1 MSHHRR
7 AQALAFV
14 FLSAV
19 PAVKARE
26 SSVGSFTGGPNGQA
40 MSWKSSTSVDSHERD
55 NDRRP
60 LDSKQRLSDNTLERP
75 RLLTVQCDNTTDCTE
90 PLQAALNDHE
100 VDVVFV
106 PGREAV
112 WPTRPLFLNRSGVEL
127 RLGAGAVL
135 QARRGFYHGTDDM
148 LLTIKGAA
156 NVMITGDG
164 VSSAIRMWR
173 IDYRNSS
180 LYSKAEWRHGIGV
193 YDTVSL
199 TMSGFTIA
207 ETGGDGIYLNAVS
220 GVLIRNITTVGAY
233 RNGLSV
239 ISASNLVVEDT
250 AFVNTGAQGRWNGG
264 DTLNATNG
272 GTSPRAGVDLEP
284 NERTQKLENITF
296 RRVLAM
302 GNADN
307 AFDISTDISPSIT
320 ITFEDCEARDCA
332 GWGSGFY
339 FAQMQGRGSVTIQNS
354 RIMDMGGAGIN
365 VQNKGGDVANSFTS
379 IIIRNVTM
387 TGVAED
393 YGGMWPPHSRNASLQ
408 GFFPLTMSAS
418 NALPN
423 NIELDNV
430 TVVDVESSN
439 KSGGRGAAGSAGTA
453 AGRPFIGCQAP
464 GPNGFAVSP
473 CTFAISNLHGTV
485 NVLAVN
491 HSVCST
497 ARLGK
502 AASNLKVTCGMPS
515 MVLERLQTAN
525 DGNHN
530 H

>member
-1 MSHHRR
+1 M
-7 AQALAFV
+7 
-14 FLSAV
+14 
-19 PAVKARE
+19 
-26 SSVGSFTGGPNGQA
+26 
-40 MSWKSSTSVDSHERD
+40 
-55 NDRRP
+55 
-60 LDSKQRLSDNTLERP
+60 
-75 RLLTVQCDNTTDCTE
+75 QCDNTTDCTE
-90 PLQAALNDHE
+90 PLQAALSDHT

-112 WPTRPLFLNRSGVEL
+112 WPTRPLLLNRSGVEL

-135 QARRGFYHGTDDM
+135 QARRGFYHNTDDM
-148 LLTIKGAA
+148 LLTIKGAT
-156 NVMITGDG
+156 NVIITGDG

-180 LYSKAEWRHGIGV
+180 LYSEAEWRHGIGV

-207 ETGGDGIYLNAVS
+207 ETGGDGIYLNGVS
-220 GVLIRNITTVGAY
+220 NVLIRNVTTVGAY

-239 ISASNLVVEDT
+239 ISASNLLVEDT

-264 DTLNATNG
+264 DALNATNG

-320 ITFEDCEARDCA
+320 IKFEDCEARDCA
-332 GWGSGFY
+332 GWGSGFS
-339 FAQMQGRGSVTIQNS
+339 FAQVQGRGSVTIQDC
-354 RIMDMGGAGIN
+354 RITDMGGAGVN
-365 VQNKGGDVANSFTS
+365 VQNKGGDVANSLTS
-379 IIIRNVTM
+379 IVIRNVTM
-387 TGVAED
+387 KGVAED

-408 GFFPLTMSAS
+408 GFFPLTLSAS

-423 NIELDNV
+423 NIKLDSV
-430 TVVDVESSN
+430 TVIDVAPSAAG
-439 KSGGRGAAGSAGTA
+439 KGLDGRGVAGRAGTA

-464 GPNGFAVSP
+464 GLNGFAVSP
-473 CTFAISNLHGTV
+473 CVSAVSNLHGTV

-502 AASNLKVTCGMPS
+502 AASNLKVTCDTPS
-515 MVLERLQTAN
+515 FVRERLQATH